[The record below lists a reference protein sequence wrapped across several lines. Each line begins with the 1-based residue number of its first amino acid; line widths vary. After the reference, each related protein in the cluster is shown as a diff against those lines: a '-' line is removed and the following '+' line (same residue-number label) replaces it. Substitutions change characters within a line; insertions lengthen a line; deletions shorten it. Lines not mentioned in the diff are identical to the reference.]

1 MALHSTA
8 DRVGM
13 DPVGNQSYMAG
24 QGPDSSWAWDC
35 HCQGG
40 SQNTV
45 VVPLRALEQGVQW
58 EQVELGMVWEVLAGS
73 MA

>member
-1 MALHSTA
+1 MALHSTV
-8 DRVGM
+8 DRVATVL
-13 DPVGNQSYMAG
+13 VGNQSDTAG
-24 QGPDSSWAWDC
+24 QGLDSSLAWDP